1 MFLQNVDFFPMKEV
15 FNLDLLK
22 FQFGI
27 MCGIAAQEPDA
38 RPPGAVCAL
47 HFLGWLGTA
56 LMDVSEDARRVG
68 RDQVRNV
75 SQHGLPA
82 AIHLGSGRRIG
93 LWESMARR
101 RPCAPPNTLKNC
113 ERVEGDNFNFLRNH
127 NAQFPSVRNAP
138 LQ

>member
-1 MFLQNVDFFPMKEV
+1 MQNVIFEYTSVTQQLSSRYFQLFLQNVSRLFLQNVRFFPMKEL
-15 FNLDLLK
+15 FKLDLLK

-27 MCGIAAQEPDA
+27 MCGIAAQEPDG

-93 LWESMARR
+93 L
-101 RPCAPPNTLKNC
+101 
-113 ERVEGDNFNFLRNH
+113 
-127 NAQFPSVRNAP
+127 
-138 LQ
+138 